1 MDEGNQVGQMSRME
15 DGQKGNKELGIRE
28 QKDWVEVDWAWRRVG
43 DLCAKNFGYQQK
55 HKVLDILIALSHDRL
70 RVMVEV
76 RAKGWVM

>member
-1 MDEGNQVGQMSRME
+1 M
-15 DGQKGNKELGIRE
+15 
-28 QKDWVEVDWAWRRVG
+28 G